1 MCSATV
7 GEHAMA
13 TTSFFTKI
21 LVKRLEGDGASMPDS
36 ILALLDTP
44 FSQFSQEE
52 LKLYQDQLQKNQL
65 EAAFSRLLRIIYSE
79 TAKSG
84 RHSWKAMYHMVKDT
98 PIKRC
103 VSFLAEEEE
112 EEKPAKTADEPIR
125 DQGVVPQRELK
136 KQEEGGPRKSFF
148 TKKLEYMFD
157 ERGVD
162 FPPAITRLLDTP
174 FDDFT
179 EEQKALYKNDF
190 KGRHLSV
197 LLGDMLQEL
206 YEKMGKSKYGWDSAC
221 RYLKDTPMKV
231 CALYVMQEEERLE
244 QMPES
249 SQEAEVV
256 EAGPARKK
264 YNVKP
269 YHHTSKDTE
278 QHSRKKTG

>member
-1 MCSATV
+1 
-7 GEHAMA
+7 
-13 TTSFFTKI
+13 
-21 LVKRLEGDGASMPDS
+21 
-36 ILALLDTP
+36 
-44 FSQFSQEE
+44 
-52 LKLYQDQLQKNQL
+52 
-65 EAAFSRLLRIIYSE
+65 
-79 TAKSG
+79 
-84 RHSWKAMYHMVKDT
+84 MVKDT

-112 EEKPAKTADEPIR
+112 EKGEEEEKAGKAADEPAVGR
-125 DQGVVPQRELK
+125 GATPQDEP
-136 KQEEGGPRKSFF
+136 QQQQEGGPRKSFF
-148 TKKLEYMFD
+148 TKKLEYMF
-157 ERGVD
+157 ENKGVD

-249 SQEAEVV
+249 PQEAEVV

-269 YHHTSKDTE
+269 YHPASKD
-278 QHSRKKTG
+278 K

>member
-1 MCSATV
+1 MA
-7 GEHAMA
+7 AM
-13 TTSFFTKI
+13 SLFTKI
-21 LVKRLEGDGASMPDS
+21 LLQRLEGDGASVPMS

-44 FSQFSQEE
+44 FSQFSEE
-52 LKLYQDQLQKNQL
+52 DQRLYREQLQGNQL
-65 EAAFSRLLRIIYSE
+65 EAAFSRLLRAIYSE

-84 RHSWKAMYHMVKDT
+84 RHSWRAMYHMIKDT

-103 VSFLAEEEE
+103 VSFLADEEDAEE
-112 EEKPAKTADEPIR
+112 AVRAAGAPTEDRKAA
-125 DQGVVPQRELK
+125 PQYEAQ
-136 KQEEGGPRKSFF
+136 KQEDSGPRKSFF
-148 TKKLEYMFD
+148 TKKLEYMFE

-162 FPPAITRLLDTP
+162 FPPAIIRLLDTP

-179 EEQKALYKNDF
+179 EEQKVLYKSDF

-206 YEKMGKSKYGWDSAC
+206 YEKMGKSKYGWESAC

-249 SQEAEVV
+249 PMEAEVV
-256 EAGPARKK
+256 ESGPARKK

-269 YHHTSKDTE
+269 YHQSSKGRE
-278 QHSRKKTG
+278 QPSRKRTG

>member
-1 MCSATV
+1 
-7 GEHAMA
+7 MA

-21 LVKRLEGDGASMPDS
+21 LVKRLEGDGASVPDS

-44 FSQFSQEE
+44 FSQFSEE
-52 LKLYQDQLQKNQL
+52 EQRLYQEQLQKNQL
-65 EAAFSRLLRIIYSE
+65 ETAFSRLLKIIYSE
-79 TAKSG
+79 TVKSG

-112 EEKPAKTADEPIR
+112 GEEVVRAAGAPAGDKKTTPKAEA
-125 DQGVVPQRELK
+125 Q
-136 KQEEGGPRKSFF
+136 KQVDGGPRKSFF
-148 TKKLEYMFD
+148 TKKLEYMFE

-249 SQEAEVV
+249 PQEAEAVD
-256 EAGPARKK
+256 AGPARKK

-269 YHHTSKDTE
+269 YHPASKDK
-278 QHSRKKTG
+278 Q